1 MNKYIIVCSIVF
13 VVLYINNI
21 FQLLPTKWVDLLF
34 NIEFIILIGYLVNKF
49 KINKLKKNKG

>member
-1 MNKYIIVCSIVF
+1 MSKYIIVCSIVF
-13 VVLYINNI
+13 VVLYIDNI

-49 KINKLKKNKG
+49 KINKLKK